1 MTTLLETLSARLSAV
16 QDRQI
21 AIRARSAAIEA
32 TDTPAE
38 DAEDAVRAAY
48 TSLGDEI
55 DTLVSEH
62 DSLESERA
70 DLSAR
75 VARLDA
81 LRSVQDVETSQ
92 PSVADVSARSRS
104 RRPERDPFAI
114 DLRTLGNSDGDRSEL
129 MSRAHD
135 GIERAVRRHGLP
147 EGGAEIA
154 ARALDDRH
162 RSPKD
167 KEAFSRH
174 LLTTGSDEYHEA
186 FAEYARTGSQRS
198 VVALSPSTAGGVLV
212 PFTLDPTIILT
223 NNGSANPFRQISTI
237 KTTATN
243 TWNGVTSAGVS
254 AAWVGEQA
262 VTPDVGP
269 AFSGLQITPEKAAGW
284 IPVTYEAMEDSD
296 FEQQLPSLLED
307 ARDRL
312 EEAAFALGTGALQ
325 PFGVVPQA
333 TTVASVAAAA
343 FAAADVYNTQAA
355 LPPRWRNM
363 GASTAWVASQAQ
375 INRIRQFDT
384 AGGSSFWAN
393 LNDGKPER
401 LLGHPCYESSSMV
414 GTIATGS
421 KNLLY
426 GDFSQ
431 YVIVDRIGMSVL
443 FDPVLKDTA
452 TGRPLGEAGWYFFW
466 RTGAKV
472 ATPAAFRV
480 LTIA

>member
-1 MTTLLETLSARLSAV
+1 
-16 QDRQI
+16 
-21 AIRARSAAIEA
+21 
-32 TDTPAE
+32 
-38 DAEDAVRAAY
+38 
-48 TSLGDEI
+48 
-55 DTLVSEH
+55 
-62 DSLESERA
+62 
-70 DLSAR
+70 
-75 VARLDA
+75 
-81 LRSVQDVETSQ
+81 VQDVETSQ
-92 PSVADVSARSRS
+92 PSVTDVSARSRS

-174 LLTTGSDEYHEA
+174 LLSTGSDAYHEA

-312 EEAAFALGTGALQ
+312 EEAAFALGTGTLQ